1 VVLGIEP
8 THDLTAIKRAYASK
22 LKMTRPDD
30 DAQAYQRLRTAYEYA
45 QGHAAV
51 AADFVAVPDL
61 AEAEPSPGP
70 DTGAAPRGEPEAT
83 AENVEPSP
91 VAHVSAREL
100 AHRTFEYLKAEGGEA
115 LMDQWGNLERELD
128 ALPFWERQEACRWF
142 AQLVIDTEA
151 MPLAFARLL
160 ARYFAWDG
168 DYRTDQI
175 LGPERAM
182 AVRERLEQP
191 AQGVEESPAFRQ
203 HYIEIGN
210 FGKVLEQIAKWQ
222 VYVLAAL
229 SPGWMSRLWNELS
242 PKQRYGLGVS
252 PRLHSLGDHAME
264 MGVWARTFAV
274 CLIAGTTVHLPEFV
288 VLPWWGRVACAL
300 VFGSAAVVIAHFVFR
315 GFLRL
320 RRAIHVLMRPPG
332 LDPELPRPSAM
343 AWTGLAF
350 MAAATVMAGL
360 TETNAWPTGLHA
372 AFGGAGLAGIAV
384 LLAILGLLVPPM
396 PIDGVSAALPA
407 ILFLCLCQAT
417 NLPGLTHMPFTGIA
431 VGLTWFLA
439 SCLAFTIYGDRIET
453 AWIRSKEQGRIRS
466 KHRKGSGGADI
477 LQAMTHILRVT
488 FGWPYRLL
496 LLAGSQ
502 SNRFVI
508 VVVGLSIIT
517 LPPPDR
523 VWLVPASVAVAG
535 VLHVVTALYFKNVI
549 LAVVPGQQSPW
560 KGWVAIALTTLW
572 AMWIVLQLGA
582 ESWLHGILG
591 LGPAET
597 SADLL
602 ARRAFFLF
610 GIPIGMFVANLRLV
624 KRT

>member
-8 THDLTAIKRAYASK
+8 TRDLMAIKRAYASK
-22 LKMTRPDD
+22 LKVTRPDD

-51 AADFVAVPDL
+51 AADFVLVPDL

-70 DTGAAPRGEPEAT
+70 DTGAAPRSEPEAA
-83 AENVEPSP
+83 AENVEPP
-91 VAHVSAREL
+91 LVAHLSAREL
-100 AHRTFEYLKAEGGEA
+100 AHRTFEYLKTAGGEA

-151 MPLAFARLL
+151 MPLPFARLL

-182 AVRERLEQP
+182 AVRERLEQTTHG
-191 AQGVEESPAFRQ
+191 AEQSPAFRQ
-203 HYIEIGN
+203 HYVEIVN
-210 FGKVLEQIAKWQ
+210 FGKVLEQIAKWR

-242 PKQRYGLGVS
+242 PRQRYGLGVAPS
-252 PRLHSLGDHAME
+252 LHALGDHALE
-264 MGVWARTFAV
+264 MGVWARIFAV
-274 CLIAGTTVHLPEFV
+274 CLIAGTTVHLPEFI

-300 VFGSAAVVIAHFVFR
+300 VFGSASIVIAHFLFR

-320 RRAIHVLMRPPG
+320 RRAIHVLMRPAG
-332 LDPELPRPSAM
+332 LDPALPRPSVM
-343 AWTGLAF
+343 VWTGLAL
-350 MAAATVMAGL
+350 MAVATVMAGL
-360 TETNAWPTGLHA
+360 SEANAWPTGLHA

-384 LLAILGLLVPPM
+384 LLAILALLIPPM
-396 PIDGVSAALPA
+396 PMDGVSAALPA
-407 ILFLCLCQAT
+407 VLFLCLCQAM
-417 NLPGLTHMPFTGIA
+417 NLPGLANMPFTGIG

-439 SCLAFTIYGDRIET
+439 SCLAFTLYGDRIEA
-453 AWIRSKEQGRIRS
+453 AWFRSKEERRIRS
-466 KHRKGSGGADI
+466 ARQKGSGGADI
-477 LQAMTHILRVT
+477 LQAVVHVLRVT
-488 FGWPYRLL
+488 LGWPYRLL

-508 VVVGLSIIT
+508 AVVGLSFVT
-517 LPPPDR
+517 LPPQGR
-523 VWLVPASVAVAG
+523 AWLVPMSVAVAG
-535 VLHVVTALYFKNVI
+535 VLHVVTALCFKNVI
-549 LAVVPGQQSPW
+549 RAVVPGQQSPW
-560 KGWVAIALTTLW
+560 KGWAAIALTTLW
-572 AMWIVLQLGA
+572 AVWIVLQLGA

-602 ARRAFFLF
+602 ARRAILLF
-610 GIPIGMFVANLRLV
+610 GIPIAMFVANLRLV